1 MLTLVSVPSLPHT
14 FPDHPEIPERVTAA
28 LAAIEASPVAAR
40 LARAPTLPASP
51 KQITAVHA
59 PGYVAALE
67 RVMREAPGYIEPA
80 PTYITPE
87 SFECARLAA
96 GGAIEA
102 VEAALGTR
110 PKPQPATAESNHSDA
125 AEIQA
130 AFALIRPPGHHA
142 LPDSAMGFCLFNN
155 VAIAA
160 RHAQAR
166 GAAKIMIVDIDVHHG
181 NGTQA
186 AFYSDPS
193 VLYLSTHQGGL
204 YPNSGWEHETGQGAG
219 LGYTLNMPLPA
230 GAGDQTF
237 ERLCAEII
245 QPAADRFAPEF
256 LLVSAGYDAHW
267 RDPLAS
273 LQLSAQGYGKIVH
286 SLREIALRHCGGR
299 MALVL
304 EGGYDLPALSASV
317 VASLHALLGDPAWPD
332 PVGLAP
338 HAEPDV
344 MPLIRRWIALHQ
356 L

>member
-1 MLTLVSVPSLPHT
+1 MLTLIAVPSLPHT

-28 LAAIEASPVAAR
+28 QAAIEASPVAAR
-40 LARAPTLPASP
+40 LEHAPAQGGPASP
-51 KQITAVHA
+51 KQITAVHT

-67 RVMREAPGYIEPA
+67 RVMQQAPGYIEPA

-110 PKPQPATAESNHSDA
+110 SRPQAAGESSHPDA
-125 AEIQA
+125 QA

-193 VLYLSTHQGGL
+193 VLYLSTHQGGI
-204 YPNSGWEHETGQGAG
+204 YPNSGWEQETGQGAG

-230 GAGDQTF
+230 GAGDQAF

-245 QPAADRFAPEF
+245 LPAADRFAPDF

-267 RDPLAS
+267 RDPLAN
-273 LQLSAQGYGKIVH
+273 LQLSAQGYGQIVQ
-286 SLREIALRHCGGR
+286 SLRGIALRHCGGR

-317 VASLHALLGDPAWPD
+317 IASLHALLGDRAWPD
-332 PVGLAP
+332 PLGPAP
-338 HAEPDV
+338 HTEPDV
-344 MPLIRRWIALHQ
+344 KPLIRRWIALHQ